1 MNVRSVRNITA
12 RTFATRAFAI
22 TAIVGAAGL
31 GAAGLASAQSYTA
44 SDLAYLAV
52 LDDNSITS
60 TSEDFAIDMGYE
72 ICGAMDSGA
81 SIYDVAVALE
91 DYSSLSDYD
100 NGVVIGAAIGAY
112 CPEYTPA

>member
-1 MNVRSVRNITA
+1 MNVRSAAA
-12 RTFATRAFAI
+12 RAI
-22 TAIVGAAGL
+22 AVTAIVGAAGL

-52 LDDNSITS
+52 LDDNSITY
-60 TSEDFAIDMGYE
+60 TSEDFAIDMGHE

-112 CPEYTPA
+112 CPAYTPA

>member
-12 RTFATRAFAI
+12 RTFAI

-52 LDDNSITS
+52 LDDYAITY
-60 TSEDFAIDMGYE
+60 TSEDFAIDMGHE
-72 ICGAMDSGA
+72 ICYSMDQGA

-91 DYSSLSDYD
+91 DYSSLSDHD

>member
-1 MNVRSVRNITA
+1 MNVRSAAA
-12 RTFATRAFAI
+12 RTFAV

-31 GAAGLASAQSYTA
+31 GAAGLASAQSYSS

-52 LDDNSITS
+52 LDDNSITY
-60 TSEDFAIDMGYE
+60 TSEDFAIDMGHE

-112 CPEYTPA
+112 CPVYTPA

>member
-1 MNVRSVRNITA
+1 MNVRSAAA
-12 RTFATRAFAI
+12 RTFAVA
-22 TAIVGAAGL
+22 AIVGAAGL

-44 SDLAYLAV
+44 SDLAYLST
-52 LDDNSITS
+52 LDDNSITY
-60 TSEDFAIDMGYE
+60 TSEDFAIGMGHE
-72 ICGAMDSGA
+72 ICDAMDAGA

-112 CPEYTPA
+112 CPAYTPA